1 MKKLAVALP
10 IFILFLVGCSNP
22 IRDGINNLRTSVRN
36 GFQEMKV
43 EVSPAVSSV
52 ATLDQ
57 VKLEASLDDRFD
69 LNGYVTYSKSCKM
82 FLTMGV
88 RFYSADGSSLG
99 NSTAMSK
106 AYQAGDRSKFK
117 ASFKQIA
124 KDRDELISKVIIDDL
139 KCI

>member
-1 MKKLAVALP
+1 MKKLAAVLP
-10 IFILFLVGCSNP
+10 VILLFGCANP
-22 IRDGINNLRTSVRN
+22 VRDGINNLRTSVRN

-52 ATLDQ
+52 ATLEE

-69 LNGYVTYSKSCKM
+69 LNGYVTYGKSCKM

-106 AYQAGDRSKFK
+106 AYQAKERAKFK

-124 KDRDELISKVIIDDL
+124 KDRKELISKVVVDDL

>member
-1 MKKLAVALP
+1 MKKLAALLP
-10 IFILFLVGCSNP
+10 VVLLFGCANP
-22 IRDGINNLRTSVRN
+22 IRDGINGLRTSVRN
-36 GFQEMKV
+36 GFQDLKV

-52 ATLDQ
+52 ATLDD
-57 VKLEASLDDRFD
+57 VKLQAALDDRFD
-69 LNGYVTYSKSCKM
+69 LDGYVTYGKTCKN

-88 RFYSADGSSLG
+88 RFYAADGSALG

-106 AYQAGDRSKFK
+106 AYQAKERAKFK

-124 KDRDELISKVIIDDL
+124 KDRSELISKVVVDDL